1 LLIIRTRAVQA
12 AIKKAVNPKKILN
25 LIGAKK
31 KVKVLM
37 MEEKQN
43 KRKSKRK
50 RRLNKQGSPNK
61 KRF

>member
-1 LLIIRTRAVQA
+1 MKWKGKKERKATKYLVVLLIIRTRAVQVA
-12 AIKKAVNPKKILN
+12 MKILN

-37 MEEKQN
+37 KEVKQN

-50 RRLNKQGSPNK
+50 RRV
-61 KRF
+61 